1 VTGTDLP
8 VKMGKIDG
16 IHEYDLFISVIDN
29 LFLHRKRKVLICSK
43 PVAKRGGHKM
53 QFAEWTYPLRKFDD
67 IYYTIE
73 RIVYGK
79 GELKGFT
86 TEDIYNNL
94 RDKRFFQDAQ
104 DLNRYLLN
112 SGAKY
117 KIRKIEGTW
126 ERYY

>member
-1 VTGTDLP
+1 
-8 VKMGKIDG
+8 
-16 IHEYDLFISVIDN
+16 
-29 LFLHRKRKVLICSK
+29 
-43 PVAKRGGHKM
+43 M

-73 RIVYGK
+73 SIVYGK

-104 DLNRYLLN
+104 DLNRYLLDN
-112 SGAKY
+112 GAKY
-117 KIRKIEGTW
+117 KIRNIEEAW

>member
-1 VTGTDLP
+1 
-8 VKMGKIDG
+8 
-16 IHEYDLFISVIDN
+16 
-29 LFLHRKRKVLICSK
+29 
-43 PVAKRGGHKM
+43 M
-53 QFAEWTYPLRKFDD
+53 QFAEWTYPLRTFDD

-94 RDKRFFQDAQ
+94 RDKRFFNDVQ
-104 DLNRYLLN
+104 DLNRYLLEN
-112 SGAKY
+112 GRKY
-117 KIRKIEGTW
+117 KIRKIDEAW

>member
-1 VTGTDLP
+1 
-8 VKMGKIDG
+8 
-16 IHEYDLFISVIDN
+16 
-29 LFLHRKRKVLICSK
+29 
-43 PVAKRGGHKM
+43 M

-67 IYYTIE
+67 IYYAIE

-86 TEDIYNNL
+86 AEDIYNNL

-104 DLNRYLLN
+104 DLQRYLMDN
-112 SGAKY
+112 GAKY
-117 KIRKIEGTW
+117 KIRKVEEVW

>member
-1 VTGTDLP
+1 LQ
-8 VKMGKIDG
+8 VKTAKIG
-16 IHEYDLFISVIDN
+16 SVHENGFFIFVIDN
-29 LFLHRKRKVLICSK
+29 LFLTEKRKVLICSK
-43 PVAKRGGHKM
+43 PVATRGGHEM

-86 TEDIYNNL
+86 SEDIYNNL

-104 DLNRYLLN
+104 DLNTYLLDN
-112 SGAKY
+112 EVKY
-117 KIRKIEGTW
+117 KIRKIDGAW

>member
-1 VTGTDLP
+1 
-8 VKMGKIDG
+8 
-16 IHEYDLFISVIDN
+16 
-29 LFLHRKRKVLICSK
+29 
-43 PVAKRGGHKM
+43 M

-94 RDKRFFQDAQ
+94 RDKRFFRDVP
-104 DLNRYLLN
+104 DLNRYLLDN
-112 SGAKY
+112 GRKF
-117 KIRKIEGTW
+117 KINKIEEGW

>member
-1 VTGTDLP
+1 MPGP
-8 VKMGKIDG
+8 
-16 IHEYDLFISVIDN
+16 
-29 LFLHRKRKVLICSK
+29 KRKVLISSK
-43 PVAKRGGHKM
+43 PVATGGGHEM
-53 QFAEWTYPLRKFDD
+53 QFAEWTNPLRKFDD

-94 RDKRFFQDAQ
+94 RDKRFFQDTQ
-104 DLNRYLLN
+104 DLNRYLLDN
-112 SGAKY
+112 GSKY
-117 KIRKIEGTW
+117 KIRKTDTAW

>member
-1 VTGTDLP
+1 
-8 VKMGKIDG
+8 
-16 IHEYDLFISVIDN
+16 
-29 LFLHRKRKVLICSK
+29 
-43 PVAKRGGHKM
+43 M

-94 RDKRFFQDAQ
+94 RDKRFFRDVQ
-104 DLNRYLLN
+104 DLNRYLLEN
-112 SGAKY
+112 GRKY
-117 KIRKIEGTW
+117 KLCFIRRTNRFYNRNTLEKIKIHVYFYGTI
-126 ERYY
+126 

>member
-1 VTGTDLP
+1 
-8 VKMGKIDG
+8 
-16 IHEYDLFISVIDN
+16 
-29 LFLHRKRKVLICSK
+29 
-43 PVAKRGGHKM
+43 M
-53 QFAEWTYPLRKFDD
+53 QFAEWTFPLRKFDD

-104 DLNRYLLN
+104 DLFDNGVDVVHGRGRR
-112 SGAKY
+112 SVP
-117 KIRKIEGTW
+117 
-126 ERYY
+126 

>member
-1 VTGTDLP
+1 
-8 VKMGKIDG
+8 
-16 IHEYDLFISVIDN
+16 
-29 LFLHRKRKVLICSK
+29 
-43 PVAKRGGHKM
+43 M

-67 IYYTIE
+67 IYYTIV

-94 RDKRFFQDAQ
+94 RDKRFFRDVQ
-104 DLNRYLLN
+104 DLNRYLLEN
-112 SGAKY
+112 GRKY
-117 KIRKIEGTW
+117 KINKIEVGW